1 MDCDVAIIGYG
12 PVGATAAALLGGQGL
27 TVVVVERMAG
37 VYDKPRAITADH
49 EVLRCMQFAGIGT
62 ELGAHVRPHPR
73 TRYLGVDGNPIKQ
86 TDVIPPPYPL
96 GWPTGIHF
104 IPPEFEAMLR
114 GAVARHGNVEV
125 LLSHELV
132 DLADLGDSISL
143 TVRDLARAQTRSI
156 QARYLLA
163 CDGANSFVRRKLGIS
178 YEDLAFDEWW
188 IVVDAW
194 QRRPTTLPEMNTQ
207 YCWPSRPASAIAG
220 PRNLRRWELKIL
232 PHEKPEEFQ
241 DEARVRE
248 VLALFVDI
256 DAIELW
262 RSAVYRFHALVAAQW
277 NRNRIFLLGD
287 CAHQMPPFLGQG
299 MCAGIRDAANLIW
312 KLRLVEK
319 SGASRSLLSTY
330 QDERK
335 THVENVVAQAKEL
348 GLVIGDLDVAT
359 AIARD
364 ARLRAERVSGERAR
378 HRLIPP
384 LTRGLIDRD
393 HRGGPTKAAGS
404 LFPQPR
410 VAAADVRIALLDD
423 ILPPAFL
430 VVSGS
435 MDVQAALSDRE
446 LEILRRLG
454 AVRVVLRSDADGIAA
469 DRRGVMTLATK
480 DELFANW
487 LVETGA
493 TAALVRPDRYVYGV
507 AGSAPDLPRLVG
519 ELGRALFG
527 CAAERP
533 DTARRLGAGYGGI
546 IRL

>member
-27 TVVVVERMAG
+27 TVAVVERMAG

-49 EVLRCMQFAGIGT
+49 EVMRCMQFAGIGT
-62 ELGAHVRPHPR
+62 ELGAHVRPHPG
-73 TRYLGVDGNPIKQ
+73 TRYLGVDGNTIKQ

-104 IPPEFEAMLR
+104 IQPEFEAMLR
-114 GAVARHGNVEV
+114 RAVARHGNVEV

-143 TVRDLARAQTRSI
+143 TVRDLAQAQTRSI

-194 QRRPTTLPEMNTQ
+194 QRRPTALPEMNTQ

-232 PHEKPEEFQ
+232 PHEKPDEFQ

-248 VLALFVDI
+248 VLADFVEI

-312 KLRLVEK
+312 KLLLVEK
-319 SGASRSLLSTY
+319 SGVSRTVLSTY

-335 THVENVVAQAKEL
+335 THVQNVVAQAKEL
-348 GLVIGDLDVAT
+348 GLVIGELDVEA
-359 AIARD
+359 ANKRD
-364 ARLRAERVSGERAR
+364 ARLRAE
-378 HRLIPP
+378 P
-384 LTRGLIDRD
+384 TR
-393 HRGGPTKAAGS
+393 AAGS

-410 VAAADVRIALLDD
+410 VATADGRIALLDD
-423 ILPPAFL
+423 LLPPAFL
-430 VVSGS
+430 VISS
-435 MDVQAALSDRE
+435 TMDAQAALGGRE
-446 LEILRRLG
+446 TAILRRLA
-454 AVRVVLRSDADGIAA
+454 AVRVVLRAEPDENNALDHDMITLTAKDA
-469 DRRGVMTLATK
+469 
-480 DELFANW
+480 LFAHW
-487 LVETGA
+487 LVEIEA
-493 TAALVRPDRYVYGV
+493 TAAVVRPDRYVYGV
-507 AGSAPDLPRLVG
+507 ASTASDLARLIRNLEG
-519 ELGRALFG
+519 ALFG
-527 CAAERP
+527 ERCS
-533 DTARRLGAGYGGI
+533 
-546 IRL
+546 

>member
-27 TVVVVERMAG
+27 TVAVIERMAG

-49 EVLRCMQFAGIGT
+49 EVMRCMQFAGIGT
-62 ELGAHVRPHPR
+62 ELGAHVRPHPG
-73 TRYLGVDGNPIKQ
+73 TRYLGVDGNTIKQ

-104 IPPEFEAMLR
+104 IQPEFEAMLR

-132 DLADLGDSISL
+132 DLADLGDSIAL

-156 QARYLLA
+156 RARYVLA
-163 CDGANSFVRRKLGIS
+163 CDGANSFVRRKLGIN

-194 QRRPTTLPEMNTQ
+194 QRRPTALPEMNTQ

-248 VLALFVDI
+248 VLAGFVDI

-312 KLRLVEK
+312 KLLLVEK
-319 SGASRSLLSTY
+319 SGVSRTVLSTY

-335 THVENVVAQAKEL
+335 THVQNVVAQAKEL
-348 GLVIGDLDVAT
+348 GLVIGELDVAAAT
-359 AIARD
+359 ARD
-364 ARLRAERVSGERAR
+364 ARLRAERRQRRA
-378 HRLIPP
+378 
-384 LTRGLIDRD
+384 G
-393 HRGGPTKAAGS
+393 AAS
-404 LFPQPR
+404 AHP
-410 VAAADVRIALLDD
+410 AAHA
-423 ILPPAFL
+423 
-430 VVSGS
+430 
-435 MDVQAALSDRE
+435 
-446 LEILRRLG
+446 
-454 AVRVVLRSDADGIAA
+454 
-469 DRRGVMTLATK
+469 
-480 DELFANW
+480 
-487 LVETGA
+487 
-493 TAALVRPDRYVYGV
+493 RPDRPRPSRRADEG
-507 AGSAPDLPRLVG
+507 GRLVISPAAG
-519 ELGRALFG
+519 RNSGRADRAAGRHPSARVPGGFRQHG
-527 CAAERP
+527 CASRVERS
-533 DTARRLGAGYGGI
+533 GAGNVRDDGVRAKRQAAPQETNAGG
-546 IRL
+546 

>member
-1 MDCDVAIIGYG
+1 
-12 PVGATAAALLGGQGL
+12 
-27 TVVVVERMAG
+27 
-37 VYDKPRAITADH
+37 
-49 EVLRCMQFAGIGT
+49 
-62 ELGAHVRPHPR
+62 
-73 TRYLGVDGNPIKQ
+73 
-86 TDVIPPPYPL
+86 
-96 GWPTGIHF
+96 
-104 IPPEFEAMLR
+104 MLR

-132 DLADLGDSISL
+132 DLADLGDSIAL
-143 TVRDLARAQTRSI
+143 TVRDLARGQTRSI
-156 QARYLLA
+156 RARYVLA

-194 QRRPTTLPEMNTQ
+194 QRRPTALPEMNTQ

-248 VLALFVDI
+248 VLAGFVDI

-312 KLRLVEK
+312 KLLLVEK
-319 SGASRSLLSTY
+319 SGVSRTVLSTY

-335 THVENVVAQAKEL
+335 THVQNVVAQAKEL
-348 GLVIGDLDVAT
+348 GLVIGELDVAAAT
-359 AIARD
+359 ARD
-364 ARLRAERVSGERAR
+364 ARLRAERVSGEPAR

-393 HRGGPTKAAGS
+393 HRGEPTKAAGS

-410 VAAADVRIALLDD
+410 VATADGRIALLDD

-435 MDVQAALSDRE
+435 VDAQAALSDRE
-446 LEILRRLG
+446 LEVLRRLG
-454 AVRVVLRSDADGIAA
+454 AVRVVLRLHADGIAA
-469 DRRGVMTLATK
+469 DGRGVMTLAAK

-493 TAALVRPDRYVYGV
+493 TAAVVRPDRYVYGV
-507 AGSAPDLPRLVG
+507 AGSAPDLARLVG
-519 ELGRALFG
+519 ELGGAVFG
-527 CAAERP
+527 
-533 DTARRLGAGYGGI
+533 
-546 IRL
+546 

>member
-1 MDCDVAIIGYG
+1 MDCDIAIIGYG

-27 TVVVVERMAG
+27 KVAVIERMAG

-49 EVLRCMQFAGIGT
+49 EVMRCMQFAGIGQ
-62 ELGAHVRPHPR
+62 ELGVHVRPHPG
-73 TRYLGVDGNPIKQ
+73 TRYLGVDGNTIRQ

-104 IPPEFEAMLR
+104 IQPEFEAMLR
-114 GAVARHGNVEV
+114 NAVARHGNIDV
-125 LLSHELV
+125 LLSHEVV
-132 DLADLGDSISL
+132 DLADLGDSITL
-143 TVRDLARAQTRSI
+143 TVKDLARTQTRSI
-156 QARYLLA
+156 HARYLLA
-163 CDGANSFVRRKLGIS
+163 CDGANSFVRRRLGIS

-194 QRRPTTLPEMNTQ
+194 QRRPTALPEMNTQ

-241 DEARVRE
+241 DDARVRE
-248 VLALFVDI
+248 VLAGFVDI

-312 KLRLVEK
+312 KLLLVEK
-319 SGASRSLLSTY
+319 TGVPPAVLRTY

-335 THVENVVAQAKEL
+335 THVQNVVTQAKEL
-348 GLVIGDLDVAT
+348 GLIIGELDLA
-359 AIARD
+359 AANARD
-364 ARLRAERVSGERAR
+364 ARLRAERASGEPAR

-393 HRGGPTKAAGS
+393 DAGTSAKAAGS

-410 VAAADVRIALLDD
+410 IETSDGRIALLDD
-423 ILPPAFL
+423 VLPPAFL
-430 VVSGS
+430 VVS
-435 MDVQAALSDRE
+435 DTVDIQAALGERE
-446 LEILRRLG
+446 LEILQRLG
-454 AVRVVLRSDADGIAA
+454 AVRVVLRSTTAIEAPEQDVI
-469 DRRGVMTLATK
+469 TLRAK
-480 DELFANW
+480 DDLFANW

-493 TAALVRPDRYVYGV
+493 MAAVVRPDRYVYGV
-507 AGSAPDLPRLVG
+507 ARTEPDLARLVG
-519 ELGRALFG
+519 DLEGALFG
-527 CAAERP
+527 
-533 DTARRLGAGYGGI
+533 
-546 IRL
+546 

>member
-1 MDCDVAIIGYG
+1 MSSSTLPTMG
-12 PVGATAAALLGGQGL
+12 
-27 TVVVVERMAG
+27 
-37 VYDKPRAITADH
+37 
-49 EVLRCMQFAGIGT
+49 
-62 ELGAHVRPHPR
+62 
-73 TRYLGVDGNPIKQ
+73 DG
-86 TDVIPPPYPL
+86 
-96 GWPTGIHF
+96 
-104 IPPEFEAMLR
+104 
-114 GAVARHGNVEV
+114 
-125 LLSHELV
+125 
-132 DLADLGDSISL
+132 ISL
-143 TVRDLARAQTRSI
+143 TVRDLAQAQTRSI

-194 QRRPTTLPEMNTQ
+194 QRRPTALPEMNTQ

-248 VLALFVDI
+248 VLAGFVDI

-312 KLRLVEK
+312 KLLLVEK
-319 SGASRSLLSTY
+319 SGVSRTVLSTY

-335 THVENVVAQAKEL
+335 THVQNVVAQAKEL
-348 GLVIGDLDVAT
+348 GLVIGELDVAAAT
-359 AIARD
+359 ARD
-364 ARLRAERVSGERAR
+364 ARLRAERLSGEPAR

-393 HRGGPTKAAGS
+393 HRGEPTKAAGS

-410 VAAADVRIALLDD
+410 VAAADGRIALLDD

-430 VVSGS
+430 VVSGG

-446 LEILRRLG
+446 LEILRRARRSSRRAGFARGRYRGGRERRDDPRREGRTVCELAGRNRGDGGGGGRIGTSTASPAARRIG
-454 AVRVVLRSDADGIAA
+454 AGSSASWAAHCSAEPRREHVLDRPILVGGGAAATPGGIAWQALALSCALSCVVRNGSRVSMLSTGSYRHLKKRRVMLSDTISRIKNPFSSIVGCTSSTTSPAGVIRGYRERMTAIRNRPYRSD
-469 DRRGVMTLATK
+469 
-480 DELFANW
+480 
-487 LVETGA
+487 
-493 TAALVRPDRYVYGV
+493 
-507 AGSAPDLPRLVG
+507 PR
-519 ELGRALFG
+519 
-527 CAAERP
+527 
-533 DTARRLGAGYGGI
+533 ART
-546 IRL
+546 

>member
-1 MDCDVAIIGYG
+1 MDCDIAIIGYG

-27 TVVVVERMAG
+27 KVAVIERMAE

-49 EVLRCMQFAGIGT
+49 EVMRCMQFAGIGQ
-62 ELGAHVRPHPR
+62 ELAAHVRPHPG
-73 TRYLGVDGNPIKQ
+73 TRYLGVDGNTIKQ

-104 IPPEFEAMLR
+104 IQPEFEAMLR
-114 GAVARHGNVEV
+114 NAVGRHGNVDV
-125 LLSHELV
+125 LLSHEVV
-132 DLADLGDSISL
+132 DLADLGDGV
-143 TVRDLARAQTRSI
+143 TLAVKDFAHAQTRTI
-156 QARYLLA
+156 HARYLLA
-163 CDGANSFVRRKLGIS
+163 CDGANSFVRRHLGIS

-194 QRRPTTLPEMNTQ
+194 QRRPTPLPEMNTQ

-248 VLALFVDI
+248 VLADFVDI

-277 NRNRIFLLGD
+277 NRHRIFLLGD

-312 KLRLVEK
+312 KLLLVEK
-319 SGASRSLLSTY
+319 AGVSPAVLSTY

-335 THVENVVAQAKEL
+335 THVQNVVTQAKEL
-348 GLVIGDLDVAT
+348 GLIIGELDLEA
-359 AIARD
+359 ANRRD
-364 ARLRAERVSGERAR
+364 ARLRAERVSGEPVR

-384 LTRGLIDRD
+384 LTRGLLDRD
-393 HRGGPTKAAGS
+393 QRGEPTRAAGS

-410 VAAADVRIALLDD
+410 VETADGRIALMDD
-423 ILPPAFL
+423 ILPPVFL
-430 VVSGS
+430 VISGTA
-435 MDVQAALSDRE
+435 DPQAALGARE
-446 LEILRRLG
+446 AALLSRLG
-454 AVRVVLRSDADGIAA
+454 ALRVVLRANAAGPDAPGQDVI
-469 DRRGVMTLATK
+469 TLRAK
-480 DELFANW
+480 DDLFARW

-493 TAALVRPDRYVYGV
+493 TAAVIRPDRYVYGV
-507 AGSAPDLPRLVG
+507 AGTASQLTRLIRSL
-519 ELGRALFG
+519 EDALFG
-527 CAAERP
+527 
-533 DTARRLGAGYGGI
+533 
-546 IRL
+546 

>member
-27 TVVVVERMAG
+27 TVAVVERMAG

-49 EVLRCMQFAGIGT
+49 EVMRCMQFAGIGT
-62 ELGAHVRPHPR
+62 ELGAHVRPHPG
-73 TRYLGVDGNPIKQ
+73 TRYLGVDGNTIKQ

-104 IPPEFEAMLR
+104 IQPEFEGMLR

-132 DLADLGDSISL
+132 DLADLGDSIAL

-156 QARYLLA
+156 QARYFLA

-194 QRRPTTLPEMNTQ
+194 QRRPTALPEMNTQ

-248 VLALFVDI
+248 VLTGFVDI

-277 NRNRIFLLGD
+277 NRHRIFLLGD

-312 KLRLVEK
+312 KLLLVEK
-319 SGASRSLLSTY
+319 SGVSRTLLSTY

-335 THVENVVAQAKEL
+335 THVQHVVAQAKEL
-348 GLVIGDLDVAT
+348 GLIIGELDVAA

-364 ARLRAERVSGERAR
+364 VRLRAERVSGEPAR

-384 LTRGLIDRD
+384 LTRGLIDRN
-393 HRGGPTKAAGS
+393 HRGEPAKAAGS

-410 VAAADVRIALLDD
+410 VATADGRIALLDD
-423 ILPPAFL
+423 VLPPAFL
-430 VVSGS
+430 VVSDS
-435 MDVQAALSDRE
+435 VDAQAALSDRE
-446 LEILRRLG
+446 LEILRQLG
-454 AVRVVLRSDADGIAA
+454 AVRVVLCSHAYGIAA
-469 DRRGVMTLATK
+469 DGRGVMTLAAK

-487 LVETGA
+487 LLETGA
-493 TAALVRPDRYVYGV
+493 TAAVVRPDRYVYGV
-507 AGSAPDLPRLVG
+507 AGSAPDLARLVG
-519 ELGRALFG
+519 ELGGALFG
-527 CAAERP
+527 
-533 DTARRLGAGYGGI
+533 
-546 IRL
+546 